1 MKVGCKTAQRVKQS
15 GGAVRSFT
23 TRQRRRTK
31 AKRGQSSSL
40 QCDRAA
46 RHLTGAIKG
55 MVVTGDVAEGEKCQV
70 EERN

>member
-15 GGAVRSFT
+15 RGAVRSFT

-46 RHLTGAIKG
+46 RHLIGAIKG
-55 MVVTGDVAEGEKCQV
+55 MVVTGEVAEGEECQV
-70 EERN
+70 GEGN